1 MNSGG
6 LVALVTLALAW
17 AWVDPAVAQN
27 DWQFPDP
34 YFGFLE
40 IEKSRSHAGAARM
53 QVEPRRP
60 PGIGGGAAPRQ
71 PWARRR
77 LWRPAAAST
86 RPAPKSGAGG
96 QR

>member
-1 MNSGG
+1 MKSGG

-34 YFGFLE
+34 YFGILE
-40 IEKSRSHAGAARM
+40 IEKSRPQGGGPRM
-53 QVEPRRP
+53 QVQARRLP
-60 PGIGGGAAPRQ
+60 DVGSGAVSRPA
-71 PWARRR
+71 WARRR
-77 LWRPAAAST
+77 PWRPAAAST
-86 RPAPKSGAGG
+86 RPAPKSAAGG

>member
-1 MNSGG
+1 MKSGG

-34 YFGFLE
+34 YFGIVE
-40 IEKSRSHAGAARM
+40 IEKSRPQGGAPRV
-53 QVEPRRP
+53 QVEPRRLP
-60 PGIGGGAAPRQ
+60 DIGGGAGSRQ
-71 PWARRR
+71 ARARRR
-77 LWRPAAAST
+77 LWRPAAVST
-86 RPAPKSGAGG
+86 RPAPRTGAGG